1 MTNSLRKVTGEDLS
15 VLKECLNSFAN
26 WYIQECEK
34 VQEFALFFEEYES
47 DVIIGILSEG
57 LREYQVRMDI
67 LKDMHVKR
75 GNEI

>member
-15 VLKECLNSFAN
+15 VLKECINSFSN

-34 VQEFALFFEEYES
+34 VQEFSQFFEEYES